1 MEMTHNPVFS
11 FVIADDD
18 PDDQYALQKVIW
30 DSNQHHKIT
39 SVYNGLQLLEY
50 LFRKGAYKNCRDPYP
65 DCIFLDVNMPL
76 MNGMEVLEKIRST
89 PSLRS
94 LKIHV
99 LTSSNCL
106 EEKTKLLTLG
116 ANGFFTKHPEADNLR
131 IIFKDIIMEMIP
143 IKTS

>member
-1 MEMTHNPVFS
+1 MEFTHNTIFN

-30 DSNQHHKIT
+30 DNNQQHKIT

-50 LFRKGAYKNCRDPYP
+50 LFRKGTYKNCRDPHP
-65 DCIFLDVNMPL
+65 DCIFLDINMPL
-76 MNGMEVLEKIRST
+76 MNGMDVLEKIRST

-99 LTSSNCL
+99 LTSSNNA
-106 EEKTKLLTLG
+106 EERKRMLRMG
-116 ANGFFTKHPEADNLR
+116 ADGFFTKHPDADNLR
-131 IIFKDIIMEMIP
+131 IIFRNIILDMMP
-143 IKTS
+143 SRAS